1 MVDAHWEDLRG
12 RQLRYGDDVWELT
25 GDLEIRE
32 SGRSLAVEARRTEDV
47 RQPKATLF
55 FDVTTPEN
63 SLNPGDLGE
72 HFDRIE
78 RRRGEQQILVKREG
92 RTYRYELHRV
102 EPE

>member
-12 RQLRYGDDVWELT
+12 RQVRYGDDSWELT

-32 SGRSLAVEARRTEDV
+32 SGRLLAVEARRTDDV
-47 RQPKATLF
+47 RQPTARLH
-55 FDVTTPEN
+55 FDVTDGPG

-72 HFDRIE
+72 HFDRLE
-78 RRRGEQQILVKREG
+78 RRGGEQYIVVKREG
-92 RTYRYELHRV
+92 RTYRYRLHRV